1 MKEKCEK
8 DTFLTK
14 NASNYLKAIA
24 IVMMIVHHYWGFPSW
39 VLPKYAKYTY
49 LIGGQDIE
57 TTIGLWNRFC
67 VSIFAFI
74 TGYAVFINK
83 KYIKLKY
90 RLRKLAEFY
99 LTYWTALAFIYFV
112 GFVVGEPM
120 PNKKQL
126 ILDVAGIMNFG
137 PGIHCDFAWYVFFY
151 AEVMLIT
158 VPLLQLIF
166 QNGHIG
172 IKFLLSLATM
182 AGITAVFKQTGI
194 TGSWAGHFTFW
205 SQVVMAGYI
214 IAKGGE
220 FSRLQEHCLKI
231 LRKHTYILLNTIVLI
246 TCIPAH
252 YYINTEILNLDFIY
266 APVFIYSAVN
276 IGKTLKN
283 KLTFIGPTIN
293 AIAANSSNIWF
304 LQALF
309 FTPNKTFQGI
319 AFAPHFGILIVIW
332 VLLICTGLSLAIKPL
347 QGLVIRTAKMIA
359 TNMPN
364 SARQSK

>member
-1 MKEKCEK
+1 M
-8 DTFLTK
+8 TK

-24 IVMMIVHHYWGFPSW
+24 IAMMIVHHFWGFPSW
-39 VLPKYAKYTY
+39 VLPKYTKYTY
-49 LIGGQDIE
+49 LIGGQDLE
-57 TTIGLWNRFC
+57 ATIGLWNRFC

-83 KYIKLKY
+83 EYIKLKY
-90 RLRKLAEFY
+90 RLCKLAEFY
-99 LTYWTALAFIYFV
+99 LTYWTALAFIYIA
-112 GFVVGEPM
+112 GAIAGEPM

-126 ILDVAGIMNFG
+126 ILDLAGIMNFG
-137 PGIHCDFAWYVFFY
+137 PGIHCNFAWYVFFY

-158 VPLLQLIF
+158 VPLLQHIF
-166 QNGHIG
+166 QNGHIV

-182 AGITAVFKQTGI
+182 TGITTAFKQTGI
-194 TGSWAGHFTFW
+194 TGSWAEHFMFW
-205 SQVVMAGYI
+205 SQVVMTGYI
-214 IAKGGE
+214 IAKEGT

-231 LRKHTYILLNTIVLI
+231 FRKHTYILLNAIVLT

-252 YYINTEILNLDFIY
+252 YYINTEMLNLDFIY
-266 APVFIYSAVN
+266 APAFIYSAVN
-276 IGKTLKN
+276 IGRTLKN
-283 KLTFIGPTIN
+283 KLTFIGPTID

-319 AFAPHFGILIVIW
+319 AFAPHLGIPIVIW

-359 TNMPN
+359 SNMHKGT
-364 SARQSK
+364 RQTK